1 MIDPPCPQCGEELT
15 PVPSI
20 WLDNTAPFW
29 SPTKAGEWLCT
40 NCPDNGKGRHGVAY
54 FWEHEVKH
62 ESMSDEP
69 LPFAEGLTFKPI
81 EGPFEFIKP
90 PPVTWHLSFDSNFG
104 HVRLS
109 LTGPP
114 TNRFHRF
121 MLRWFFGIHS
131 KLEND
136 NG

>member
-69 LPFAEGLTFKPI
+69 LPFAEGLTFKPDEPCPYCRI
-81 EGPFEFIKP
+81 NQLEVENAKLRRAIDDIKIRSYELGQRELHDMALD
-90 PPVTWHLSFDSNFG
+90 VL
-104 HVRLS
+104 
-109 LTGPP
+109 
-114 TNRFHRF
+114 
-121 MLRWFFGIHS
+121 
-131 KLEND
+131 KEND
-136 NG
+136 K